1 MAPDLIDAIGE
12 FATQDKPK
20 NLQLVK
26 LVIFQQ
32 DMIPTFE
39 ETFKSKAGASYKKH
53 EGFLKRGMSEFSII
67 ICLLN
72 FFYINYLKFVIFNCS
87 SLPLKVMKV

>member
-1 MAPDLIDAIGE
+1 MRFLLILKQGNLGGSARQVAPDLIDAIGE

-32 DMIPTFE
+32 DMIPAFE
-39 ETFKSKAGASYKKH
+39 ETFKNKAGASYKKH
-53 EGFLKRGMSEFSII
+53 EGLLKRGMSKFSII
-67 ICLLN
+67 
-72 FFYINYLKFVIFNCS
+72 
-87 SLPLKVMKV
+87 